1 MTGEVLIERRD
12 AVVTITLSN
21 AGKRNAIDYSMYQ
34 ALHSE
39 LERIRLDQTVRVLV
53 LRGGGGH
60 FAGGTDIREL
70 AAIES
75 GADGVRYEAAMRHV
89 QVALASVRI
98 PIVAVVEGVCVGGGL
113 VLAALSDIV
122 LATRDARFGSPI
134 AHTIGNT
141 LSATSIAR
149 LQALLGRRLATEL
162 LLTGRIIDADEALAA
177 GFITRLVDGDQL
189 ESDVQAT
196 VDRLAA
202 AAPLTV
208 ASIKEFQAR
217 LDAVASEVAVDDVFD
232 RVYSSADFRAGVQA
246 FIARQPPH
254 FTGE

>member
-1 MTGEVLIERRD
+1 MTGEVLIDRRE

-21 AGKRNAIDYSMYQ
+21 AGKRNAIDYAMYD
-34 ALHSE
+34 ALQTE
-39 LERIRLDQTVRVLV
+39 LERVRNDATVRVLV

-75 GADGVRYEAAMRHV
+75 GADGVRYEAAMRQV
-89 QVALASVRI
+89 QSALAALRI

-122 LATRDARFGSPI
+122 IASPASRFGSPI

-141 LSATSIAR
+141 ISATSIAR
-149 LQALLGRRLATEL
+149 LHALLGRRLATEL
-162 LLTGRIIDADEALAA
+162 LMTGRIIDADEALAA
-177 GFITRLVDGDQL
+177 GFISRLVDDDSLQN
-189 ESDVQAT
+189 EVQRT
-196 VDRLAA
+196 VERLAA

-217 LDAVASEVAVDDVFD
+217 LDAAAGDVAVDDVFD
-232 RVYSSADFRAGVQA
+232 RVYSSADFRNGVRS
-246 FIARQPPH
+246 FIARQPPR